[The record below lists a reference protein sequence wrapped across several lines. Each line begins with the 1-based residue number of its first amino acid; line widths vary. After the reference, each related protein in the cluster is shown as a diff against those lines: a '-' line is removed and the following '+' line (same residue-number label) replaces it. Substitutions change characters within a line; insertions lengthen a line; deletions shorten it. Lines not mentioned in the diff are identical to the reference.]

1 MMSEYFGTS
10 NVWPNYST
18 SNVQKAA
25 RTPTDTLGK
34 DQFLSILVAQL
45 RNQDPMSP
53 MNDTEFIGQM
63 AQFTSVEQLMNM
75 SNELALMRQNIG
87 TASSLIGK
95 TVSWNEYDEAGNILT
110 KHGIVESIVSFE
122 GKLYVEVNGDKIGI
136 DFINQISIGGPAVID
151 PEQPPEESTDPEET
165 PDEPNDPEENN
176 DGPSDEVSSS

>member
-1 MMSEYFGTS
+1 MADYYGPSV
-10 NVWPNYST
+10 VWPNYSA

-25 RTPTDTLGK
+25 RTPTDTMGK

-87 TASSLIGK
+87 NASSLIGK
-95 TVSWNEYDEAGNILT
+95 TVSWNEYDEAGEIVT
-110 KHGIVESIVSFE
+110 KQGVVESIISFD
-122 GKLYVEVNGDKIGI
+122 GKLYVEVDGDKIGI
-136 DFINQISIGGPAVID
+136 DYINQISVSKPGVT
-151 PEQPPEESTDPEET
+151 EPEEPSEEPSEEPTDPEE
-165 PDEPNDPEENN
+165 DND
-176 DGPSDEVSSS
+176 DPSDEVSSS